1 MAFYRLPIGYAE
13 YHVDRR
19 DPRPVLVEA
28 DVWDRP
34 RRALLRRKPR

>member
-19 DPRPVLVEA
+19 DPRPLYL
-28 DVWDRP
+28 DTTGWDRP
-34 RRALLRRKPR
+34 RRALVRRRNR